1 MRFFLSF
8 NYSGPLFIDLAS
20 WLKERVFPF
29 ERWRRQIESSQLP
42 NLPNIW
48 AWHCLSSSTLSL
60 FLVFL
65 PSWLLRRRTFLISCK
80 PRRWCVKTKSFP
92 IESGKA
98 GFIRNARRSNYIRSA
113 LLELLGKDL
122 ALLINPAGLD
132 WILLEVGSSPFIH
145 PLTYSFECFKINSMW
160 LVCLPAWSVWPIDPP
175 IQLVPLVNWSTQSI
189 GSAQLTG
196 HPS

>member
-98 GFIRNARRSNYIRSA
+98 GFIRKARRSNYIRSA

-122 ALLINPAGLD
+122 ALLINPDGLD
-132 WILLEVGSSPFIH
+132 P
-145 PLTYSFECFKINSMW
+145 T
-160 LVCLPAWSVWPIDPP
+160 WSR
-175 IQLVPLVNWSTQSI
+175 IQSV
-189 GSAQLTG
+189 
-196 HPS
+196 HPSAHL

>member
-1 MRFFLSF
+1 MGVVPAVPNFEIAKIMLEEMQFWKCTSCRYDPDWLKWQHQWQCIMKDTHYNQSSTTKNICMRFFLSF

-98 GFIRNARRSNYIRSA
+98 GFIRKARRSNYIRSA
-113 LLELLGKDL
+113 L
-122 ALLINPAGLD
+122 
-132 WILLEVGSSPFIH
+132 
-145 PLTYSFECFKINSMW
+145 
-160 LVCLPAWSVWPIDPP
+160 
-175 IQLVPLVNWSTQSI
+175 
-189 GSAQLTG
+189 
-196 HPS
+196 